1 MEEKRVYKTIKLEN
15 VGMKILMI
23 AESTLLLSAIMVGSA
38 SAQTTISSCTT
49 IYSPGTYVLNQSV
62 PKEEF

>member
-15 VGMKILMI
+15 VEMKILMI
-23 AESTLLLSAIMVGSA
+23 AVATLLFSAIIVGSA

-49 IYSPGTYVLNQSV
+49 IYSPGSYVLNQSI
-62 PKEEF
+62 PKEE